1 MSLAVSSYLR
11 GAGVVR
17 FLQLRIRGISDDIAT
32 AETLKQRVK
41 ELEDSVS
48 TLREEKLSMEKAHT
62 GVVRAKDA
70 EVERILVKDAETE
83 KEIAGLHL
91 TVGQLESDLKP
102 SEEMVSGLQFDVE
115 RL

>member
-1 MSLAVSSYLR
+1 
-11 GAGVVR
+11 
-17 FLQLRIRGISDDIAT
+17 
-32 AETLKQRVK
+32 
-41 ELEDSVS
+41 
-48 TLREEKLSMEKAHT
+48 MEKAHT

-91 TVGQLESDLKP
+91 TVGQLESDLKA

-115 RL
+115 RLYAQHDEAVAKGKEVVDKVSKNIMSQV